1 MASLG
6 NNQKAY
12 ICDLAGDIT
21 YGQDAIWLGGETANA
36 LNRGQEAVECSDKS
50 DGWAKYIAA
59 KKSGTFEVTVYAD
72 NTNEGQV
79 LALNSLH
86 LGSKVR
92 YAVGVNLDSDE
103 HGDDYEYGI
112 GVVTAVSDTNDFGAV
127 ASRQITIQSDR
138 SINPAYLDEEAETME
153 EPAVPADPDDPSEPA
168 GPAEEEQG

>member
-12 ICDLAGDIT
+12 ICDLVGDIT
-21 YGQDAIWLGGETANA
+21 YGPDAIWLGGETANA

-92 YAVGVNLDSDE
+92 YAVGINLDSED

-138 SINPAYLDEEAETME
+138 SITPGYLDEEVIE
-153 EPAVPADPDDPSEPA
+153 EPDGPLPDDPDQPIE
-168 GPAEEEQG
+168 AEDQG

>member
-138 SINPAYLDEEAETME
+138 SINPGYLEEEE
-153 EPAVPADPDDPSEPA
+153 IGEPAEPLPDDPAEPADP
-168 GPAEEEQG
+168 AEQEDQG

>member
-21 YGQDAIWLGGETANA
+21 YGTDAIWLGGETANA

-138 SINPAYLDEEAETME
+138 SINPAYLEEEE
-153 EPAVPADPDDPSEPA
+153 IGEPAEPLPDDPAEPADP
-168 GPAEEEQG
+168 AEQEDQG

>member
-21 YGQDAIWLGGETANA
+21 YGPDAIWLGGETANA

-72 NTNEGQV
+72 NTDEGQV

-92 YAVGVNLDSDE
+92 YAVGINLDSED

-138 SINPAYLDEEAETME
+138 SINPGYLEEIVTE
-153 EPAVPADPDDPSEPA
+153 EPAEPLPDDPSEPA
-168 GPAEEEQG
+168 GPDEEEQG